1 ELTFVSEDLRRRFA
15 ALAGRRVGL
24 VEPLP
29 PDPRLFRPA
38 SAAERVAARRR
49 LWLQRPTVLSIGRL
63 VPIKGFDL
71 LIDAVA
77 DGLPGADVAVVILGA
92 GPEEASLRAHALRR
106 GVALRLPGFVT
117 RDQIPE
123 WLAAADLYVQPS
135 RVLPSGRTEGL
146 PTATL
151 EAL

>member
-1 ELTFVSEDLRRRFA
+1 M
-15 ALAGRRVGL
+15 
-24 VEPLP
+24 
-29 PDPRLFRPA
+29 
-38 SAAERVAARRR
+38 
-49 LWLQRPTVLSIGRL
+49 LSVGRL

-106 GVALRLPGFVT
+106 GVALRLPGFVP

-146 PTATL
+146 PMATL
-151 EAL
+151 EALAVGLPVIASRSGGLAELDGGGGRVSFFAPNDVASLRAALVASGIGAR